1 MWKLNIQI
9 KTPIH
14 EANAIKKKKK
24 FKYTFGKKIYLRKAG
39 NQILKFEFEFIGW
52 ILKLK

>member
-14 EANAIKKKKK
+14 EANAIKKKINSNILLEKK
-24 FKYTFGKKIYLRKAG
+24 YIFEKLEI
-39 NQILKFEFEFIGW
+39 KF
-52 ILKLK
+52 